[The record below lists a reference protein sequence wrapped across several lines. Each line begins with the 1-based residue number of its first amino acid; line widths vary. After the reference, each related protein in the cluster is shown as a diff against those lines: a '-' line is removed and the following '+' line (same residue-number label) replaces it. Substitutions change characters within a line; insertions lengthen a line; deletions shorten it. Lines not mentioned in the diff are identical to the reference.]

1 MDPPRPNGGA
11 LPERK
16 KRIRQQSL
24 AMRHSP
30 AGPSSSDRSVSF
42 EITVAVLVAAAMHAF
57 WNTLVKTSADRLVDL
72 ASLNLCA
79 GLIGLALVPFVGFP
93 GTESLPYLAGTIIC
107 HAGYYT
113 FLVLSYS
120 VGGLSVVYPIARGAS
135 PLVIASLSAVLI
147 GEPIEP
153 GQILGVGL
161 LVLGIALI
169 AFGGKP
175 GHVQSRAVVYALA
188 TGVSIAAY
196 TLTDGAGA
204 RVARTPLSYT
214 AALFALNGLVLIPAV
229 ALRRSK
235 PRVDW
240 KRGAVSGALSV
251 GAYGLVIWAM
261 TRANIAL
268 VAALRETSVV
278 MAALIGTVFLGEPF
292 GRYRIGASLAV
303 AAGIVL
309 LRLSA

>member
-1 MDPPRPNGGA
+1 M
-11 LPERK
+11 
-16 KRIRQQSL
+16 
-24 AMRHSP
+24 
-30 AGPSSSDRSVSF
+30 SF
-42 EITVAVLVAAAMHAF
+42 EITVAVLAAAAMHAI
-57 WNTLVKTSADRLVDL
+57 WNALVKTSEDRLVDL
-72 ASLNLCA
+72 AALNLTA
-79 GLIGLALVPFVGFP
+79 GLIGLTLVPFVGFP
-93 GTESLPYLAGTIIC
+93 GIESLPYLAGTIIC
-107 HAGYYT
+107 HTGYYI

-135 PLVIASLSAVLI
+135 PLIIASLSVFLI
-147 GEPIEP
+147 GEVLEP
-153 GQILGVGL
+153 GQILGIVL

-169 AFGGKP
+169 AFSGKP
-175 GHVQSRAVVYALA
+175 GHFPRRAVAYAIA
-188 TGVSIAAY
+188 TGVTIAAY

-214 AALFALNGLVLIPAV
+214 AALFALNGLVLLPVV
-229 ALRRSK
+229 ALRRSN

-240 KRGAVSGALSV
+240 KRGAVSGALSI

-278 MAALIGTVFLGEPF
+278 MAALIGTAFLGEPF

-303 AAGIVL
+303 AAGIIL
-309 LRLSA
+309 LRLSARVS